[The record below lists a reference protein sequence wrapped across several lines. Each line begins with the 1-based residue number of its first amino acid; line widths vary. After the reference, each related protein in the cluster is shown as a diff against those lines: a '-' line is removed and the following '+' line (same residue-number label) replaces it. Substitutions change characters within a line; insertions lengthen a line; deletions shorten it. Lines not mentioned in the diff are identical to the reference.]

1 MSRTAYKEIPPRVEY
16 ALTAHGNSSI
26 RWRRTVT

>member
-16 ALTAHGNSSI
+16 ALTAHGNSSS
-26 RWRRTVT
+26 